1 MTYRLVIKPSAGKEL
16 ERLDDQVL
24 RRIDAAILRLK
35 ENPQRQGAKKLTEVP
50 LYRIR
55 VGTYRVVYE
64 IDNVRKQITSAT
76 AVRSIVDEARSSPK
90 TRPEHP

>member
-1 MTYRLVIKPSAGKEL
+1 VTYRLVIKPSAGKEL

-35 ENPQRQGAKKLTEVP
+35 ENPQPQGAKKLTGVP
-50 LYRIR
+50 LYRVR

-64 IDNVRKQITSAT
+64 IDNVRKQITVVT
-76 AVRSIVDEARSSPK
+76 IGHRREVYRR
-90 TRPEHP
+90 

>member
-24 RRIDAAILRLK
+24 RRVDAAILKLK
-35 ENPQRQGAKKLTEVP
+35 ENPQPQGSKKLTGVP

-64 IDNVRKQITSAT
+64 IDDVRKQVTVVTIGHRRE
-76 AVRSIVDEARSSPK
+76 VYRR
-90 TRPEHP
+90 

>member
-24 RRIDAAILRLK
+24 RRVDAAILKLK
-35 ENPQRQGAKKLTEVP
+35 ENPQPQGSKKLTGVP
-50 LYRIR
+50 VYRMR

-64 IDNVRKQITSAT
+64 IDDVRKQVTVVTIGHRRE
-76 AVRSIVDEARSSPK
+76 VYRR
-90 TRPEHP
+90 

>member
-24 RRIDAAILRLK
+24 RRVDAAILKLK
-35 ENPQRQGAKKLTEVP
+35 ENPQPQGSKKLTGVP
-50 LYRIR
+50 LYRMR

-64 IDNVRKQITSAT
+64 IDDVRKQVTVVTIGHRRE
-76 AVRSIVDEARSSPK
+76 VYRR
-90 TRPEHP
+90 